1 MPMMSIPGN
10 HEVGDGEQYL
20 DWNPRYPMPSTQS
33 GSTDNTY
40 WSRDI
45 ESMHVIGLNAYAGTD
60 PSTLMYK
67 WLVEDMRTIDRSRT
81 PWVLVMM
88 HVPWYNSNS
97 GHEGEGIIMQN
108 NMEELLYSM
117 GVDIVL
123 NGHVHAYERTAAV
136 YKWQLDEC
144 GPVHLNLGDGGNR
157 EGAYVP
163 WTEPQPQWSLFRESS
178 FGVASLEVMNSTHAH
193 YVWKRHACQ
202 NENDAGNQNFEAATC
217 FTDNDNSVDKMVAS
231 DDAWIVRSESCT
243 NKQFSGDNLSADS
256 SSSGLSC
263 GESSWKVAAIFLIC
277 FLILALVLIAYLMMH
292 IRELRGP
299 ATAKSDPMTEY
310 HYMDE
315 NPVNVEIP
323 NYASKTQ

>member
-1 MPMMSIPGN
+1 
-10 HEVGDGEQYL
+10 
-20 DWNPRYPMPSTQS
+20 
-33 GSTDNTY
+33 
-40 WSRDI
+40 
-45 ESMHVIGLNAYAGTD
+45 MHYFSDTEL
-60 PSTLMYK
+60 TLA
-67 WLVEDMRTIDRSRT
+67 LS
-81 PWVLVMM
+81 
-88 HVPWYNSNS
+88 
-97 GHEGEGIIMQN
+97 
-108 NMEELLYSM
+108 
-117 GVDIVL
+117 
-123 NGHVHAYERTAAV
+123 
-136 YKWQLDEC
+136 
-144 GPVHLNLGDGGNR
+144 
-157 EGAYVP
+157 
-163 WTEPQPQWSLFRESS
+163 
-178 FGVASLEVMNSTHAH
+178 GVASLEVMNSTHAH

-231 DDAWIVRSESCT
+231 DDAWIVRFESCT
-243 NKQFSGDNLSADS
+243 NKQFSGDKLSADS

-323 NYASKTQ
+323 NYTSKTQ